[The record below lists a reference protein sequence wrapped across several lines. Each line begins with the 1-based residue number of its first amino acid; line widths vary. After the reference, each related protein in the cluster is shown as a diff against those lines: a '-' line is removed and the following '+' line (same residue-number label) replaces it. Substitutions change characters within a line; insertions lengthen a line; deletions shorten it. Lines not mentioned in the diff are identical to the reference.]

1 MKKLTL
7 KNIKSGMLMGEP
19 EKITVEI
26 KVKGEDCEFDT
37 FILPFSYDTAV
48 AQLKAFGE
56 KKEALAGILASVI
69 CDEKGE
75 LVFTETEIR
84 KKFNQALVDAIW
96 AKIVEINV
104 LGKTS
109 KLPQMTKSSSK
120 LGSPRAKA
128 TRKLKPS
135 PSQKSKNTPATS
147 KNTEV
152 STSVDE

>member
-1 MKKLTL
+1 
-7 KNIKSGMLMGEP
+7 MLMGEP

-109 KLPQMTKSSSK
+109 KLPQMTKSLSRS
-120 LGSPRAKA
+120 GSPRAKA
-128 TRKLKPS
+128 TRKSKPS
-135 PSQKSKNTPATS
+135 PSQKSKNIPATS
-147 KNTEV
+147 KNMEV
-152 STSVDE
+152 STSVGE

>member
-1 MKKLTL
+1 
-7 KNIKSGMLMGEP
+7 MLMGGP

-26 KVKGEDCEFDT
+26 KVKGEDCQFDT
-37 FILPFSYDTAV
+37 YILPFSYDTAV

-69 CDEKGE
+69 CDETGE
-75 LVFTETEIR
+75 LVFTEIEIR

-104 LGKTS
+104 LGKTL
-109 KLPQMTKSSSK
+109 KLPQTTKSSLK
-120 LGSPRAKA
+120 LELQQEKV

-135 PSQKSKNTPATS
+135 PSRKSKNTQPIS
-147 KNTEV
+147 KNTEA

>member
-1 MKKLTL
+1 
-7 KNIKSGMLMGEP
+7 MGEP

-120 LGSPRAKA
+120 SGSPREKA